1 MYYLAYGMNTN
12 LGGMSRRCPK
22 AESMGKVVLQD
33 YILAFRG
40 CCDIIHAPG
49 QRMECA
55 LWNITSECEAAL
67 DILEGYPNFY
77 GKKEVKVKYK
87 NRTIRAMIYFMQD
100 RDLLDFPSESYL
112 QMVSKGYRQ
121 HNMDITQIE
130 RALSDVE
137 SEFNQF
143 LI

>member
-49 QRMECA
+49 QSMECA

-112 QMVSKGYRQ
+112 QMVSEGYRQ